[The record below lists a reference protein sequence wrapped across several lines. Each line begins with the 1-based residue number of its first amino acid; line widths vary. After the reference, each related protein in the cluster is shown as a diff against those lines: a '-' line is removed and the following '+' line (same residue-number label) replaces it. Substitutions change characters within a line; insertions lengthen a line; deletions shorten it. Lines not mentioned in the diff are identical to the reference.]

1 MKIKRNMSIVGICAC
16 ILSGSII
23 GCAKATVPVSE
34 TVKLEPYY
42 ENDAKKTSIYENLIL
57 VELGNE
63 DISIKT
69 YLPIDDKMKQD
80 EMSASSEKDGVSVE
94 LSLLVETEKKTLEIL
109 WKKFTKKKK
118 NVSQS

>member
-94 LSLLVETEKKTLEIL
+94 LSLLAETEKKTPEIL

>member
-42 ENDAKKTSIYENLIL
+42 ENDAKK
-57 VELGNE
+57 
-63 DISIKT
+63 
-69 YLPIDDKMKQD
+69 
-80 EMSASSEKDGVSVE
+80 
-94 LSLLVETEKKTLEIL
+94 LLFMKTLYL
-109 WKKFTKKKK
+109 
-118 NVSQS
+118 